1 MGPAM
6 FEKGEL
12 VSIRELEGG
21 VAHDRFLKNAVQL
34 RVKALKDL
42 TLEEVKVVAMAI
54 GGRLVDFKIDD
65 ATAWAVAVTPLPG
78 FNIVLCMQKY
88 SPEFEDTMEVLFS
101 RKAVEFGIPA
111 EDASEWAILYL
122 NAMIYAV
129 RRVLKKDVERISHYL

>member
-1 MGPAM
+1 M

-34 RVKALKDL
+34 RVKVLKDL

-78 FNIVLCMQKY
+78 FNIVFCMQKY

-101 RKAVEFGIPA
+101 RKAVELGIPA

>member
-1 MGPAM
+1 M
-6 FEKGEL
+6 FERGEL
-12 VSIRELEGG
+12 VSIREFEGG

>member
-1 MGPAM
+1 M
-6 FEKGEL
+6 FERGEL

-21 VAHDRFLKNAVQL
+21 LAHDRFLKSAVQL

-42 TLEEVKVVAMAI
+42 TPEEAKIIAMTI

-65 ATAWAVAVTPLPG
+65 ATAWAIAVTPLPG
-78 FNIVLCMQKY
+78 FHIVFCMQKY
-88 SPEFEDTMEVLFS
+88 SPEFEDIIEVLFS
-101 RKAVEFGIPA
+101 RKAIELGIPA

>member
-1 MGPAM
+1 ML
-6 FEKGEL
+6 ERGEL

-21 VAHDRFLKNAVQL
+21 LAHDRFLKSAVQI

-42 TLEEVKVVAMAI
+42 TPEEAKIVAMAI

-65 ATAWAVAVTPLPG
+65 ATAWAIAVTPLPG
-78 FNIVLCMQKY
+78 FHIVFCMQKY
-88 SPEFEDTMEVLFS
+88 SPEFEDAIEVLFS
-101 RKAVEFGIPA
+101 RKAIELGIPA

-129 RRVLKKDVERISHYL
+129 RRALKKDVDRISHYL

>member
-1 MGPAM
+1 M
-6 FEKGEL
+6 FERGEL

-78 FNIVLCMQKY
+78 FNIVFCMQKY